1 MAPVPAA
8 TDERKWVQ
16 IHDWADSTMK
26 NWSKQAKAEVRRQHR
41 CESMARLRVVKKN
54 ELQERRR
61 EREELELQVKKS
73 LAVLNEQSL
82 KTAEEDAPTS
92 DLSRSIHRL
101 ALESDALRTENGE
114 LSEKLQT
121 CERFQSLV
129 QDNAFD
135 IFPVPHEDNCSSSNV
150 YSASKMSP
158 WVPNSSRLDAG
169 WRVKYQNGEPS
180 FHFQPFTKE
189 EFEDAMQL
197 CEDKFGVLRPPMPVT
212 GRLFGW
218 TVHHAPPTRRQDNAL
233 VGRVRLS
240 ARVNCSFE
248 TADEAISPSKF
259 QEWPLLVTPP
269 YWSELQRRRVNLQV
283 LQSFAIDAHVMVCNV
298 PGTVHTRYFQLAR
311 RQFNVEANG
320 KRSLTLSLMISD
332 SEENK
337 RIQTAEDQSQVK
349 WIEEGGAY
357 IRIIEVDDNTIDI
370 SSDTWAQCEDEQHAR
385 HHSIRWTQFVCRW
398 SQTVMA
404 TKLLEGR

>member
-1 MAPVPAA
+1 MAPSKVSQAPAPPPI
-8 TDERKWVQ
+8 DEKKWVQ

-54 ELQERRR
+54 ELQERRK

-73 LAVLNEQSL
+73 LAALNQHSL
-82 KTAEEDAPTS
+82 KIVKDQTPMS
-92 DLSRSIHRL
+92 DLYYSIHRL
-101 ALESDALRTENGE
+101 ALESDALRTENSE

-121 CERFQSLV
+121 RERFQSLV
-129 QDNAFD
+129 QDSAFD
-135 IFPVPHEDNCSSSNV
+135 IFPVPKEDNCISFNV
-150 YSASKMSP
+150 YEASEMSP

-189 EFEDAMQL
+189 EFEAAMQV
-197 CEDKFGVLRPPMPVT
+197 CEDKFGILRPPMPVV

-218 TVHHAPPTRRQDNAL
+218 TVHHAPPTRRQDNVL
-233 VGRVRLS
+233 IGRVRLS
-240 ARVNCSFE
+240 ARVCCSFE
-248 TADEAISPSKF
+248 TVDEDISPSKF

-269 YWSELQRRRVNLQV
+269 HWSELHRRQVNLQV

-311 RQFNVEANG
+311 RQLNVEANG
-320 KRSLTLSLMISD
+320 KRSLTLSLVIAD
-332 SEENK
+332 SEDNK
-337 RIQTAEDQSQVK
+337 RNRAAEEHSQLK
-349 WIEEGGAY
+349 WIEEG
-357 IRIIEVDDNTIDI
+357 VLT
-370 SSDTWAQCEDEQHAR
+370 
-385 HHSIRWTQFVCRW
+385 
-398 SQTVMA
+398 
-404 TKLLEGR
+404 